1 MSDAL
6 QIAANDS
13 GITEGTL
20 RNVLVRAL
28 SEPSQRV
35 GWMDNLGDEAAGNLE
50 NALRAAIPLR
60 VQAGPSAARAILSLL
75 LSPLAAVA
83 PQLLDI
89 PPLVWK
95 FPSLPDAAFDV
106 KRALRSLEHWPSA
119 SDWAR
124 RGPEIRQVLDA
135 WIESAREQ
143 FRRRTRNDPNHVIL
157 GDLEQAICLLREV
170 FWWGS
175 PFRPSLW
182 ALRFRVAVSAVR
194 SRPSMRFR
202 VTARTICRVACWP
215 VIEER
220 SGMI

>member
-1 MSDAL
+1 MTGSDLGSLEPVYVVTRAVPAQRAVSDAVRRVSDAL

-106 KRALRSLEHWPSA
+106 KRALRSLEH
-119 SDWAR
+119 
-124 RGPEIRQVLDA
+124 
-135 WIESAREQ
+135 
-143 FRRRTRNDPNHVIL
+143 
-157 GDLEQAICLLREV
+157 
-170 FWWGS
+170 
-175 PFRPSLW
+175 
-182 ALRFRVAVSAVR
+182 
-194 SRPSMRFR
+194 
-202 VTARTICRVACWP
+202 
-215 VIEER
+215 
-220 SGMI
+220 